1 MHCIMKLFKILFAS
15 ALALTLA
22 SCNSHKLEVTSFN
35 FVTFDSRSASIT
47 EDVGSIS
54 IPVSVFPGKVDKEFR
69 VSVKANAASTAV
81 AEENYTIENDVLTFS
96 PSDEE
101 TTKNIVVNIVNKEGI
116 FTGNL
121 SLVLELASVSVDD
134 VVISGSTSYTITI
147 KDNDHPLT
155 ALFGEYIMYGIY
167 NTESGYSYAA
177 WKMNITA
184 DEEDVTKIWIDNCTY
199 FHYAYASYCG
209 DGSVYAIVNADKTK
223 ITIPTPQ
230 ICVGT
235 AEAAF
240 SVKENWVLYK
250 YDGDNL
256 SASFITGP
264 DEIVFEL
271 DAESGEW
278 ITKDSYGLSTESYVD
293 DGWFYY
299 WMNTFGNL
307 NPKYPTYFKKS
318 E

>member
-1 MHCIMKLFKILFAS
+1 MKLFKILFAS

-35 FVTFDSRSASIT
+35 FVTFNSRSANIT
-47 EDVGSIS
+47 EDVGSFS

-69 VSVKANAASTAV
+69 VSVKVNAASTAV

-134 VVISGSTSYTITI
+134 VVISGSTSCTITI

-155 ALFGEYIMYGIY
+155 TLFGDYTMAGISNSSTSYIYPNWSMSISAYDG
-167 NTESGYSYAA
+167 
-177 WKMNITA
+177 
-184 DEEDVTKIWIDNCTY
+184 DVTRIWIDKCTY
-199 FHYAYASYCG
+199 FHSAYADYI
-209 DGSVYAIVNADKTK
+209 DGPVYGIVSNDMKT

-230 ICVGT
+230 TLPST
-235 AEAAF
+235 AAAF
-240 SVKENWVLYK
+240 AEIDEPWTLYK
-250 YDGDNL
+250 YDGSNL
-256 SASFITGP
+256 NAAFIETE
-264 DEIVFEL
+264 DTIVFTL
-271 DAESGEW
+271 DEESGAYV
-278 ITKDSYGLSTESYVD
+278 TTDSYGLAMPGNVGE
-293 DGWFYY
+293 GWFWYY
-299 WMNTFGNL
+299 MNVFGGFNT
-307 NPKYPTYFKKS
+307 NYPAYFKKA